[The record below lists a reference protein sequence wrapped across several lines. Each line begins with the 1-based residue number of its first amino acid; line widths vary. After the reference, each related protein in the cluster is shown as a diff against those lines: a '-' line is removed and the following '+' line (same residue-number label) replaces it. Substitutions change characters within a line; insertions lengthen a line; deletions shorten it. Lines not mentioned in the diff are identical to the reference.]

1 MEAHIDHF
9 LNAPAKQGMQI
20 RKGDVVE
27 VRSAAE
33 ILATLDDNGTLEG
46 LPFMPE
52 MIEFCGKTFQVARR
66 AEKTCVDGHP
76 EAFREFRN
84 NDVVLLEEL
93 RCSGVEHAECQ
104 RGCMLFWK
112 EAWLRKV
119 TQNEGYSEIGNGD
132 KADRFREKL
141 KTTVSEDQFF
151 CQSSQLERATQ
162 PLPRW
167 RRFTKIYQ
175 EVHVGNK
182 SYSEAAN
189 LFLAGIRW
197 KVRGLV
203 MGRFP
208 SGPLSKTPTEA
219 LELQP
224 GDWVEV
230 KPYKEIHQTLDKAG
244 KNRGM
249 QFDLDM
255 RMFCGKRYQVKR
267 RLDRMIREDSGEMLT
282 PKNTVILAGVDCQCI
297 FATGGCPRAEAFY
310 WREIWLQRVDG
321 PTTN

>member
-1 MEAHIDHF
+1 MEPKIEQF
-9 LNAPAKQGMQI
+9 LKSPSKQSPHI
-20 RKGDVVE
+20 RKGDLVE
-27 VRSAAE
+27 VCSAAE
-33 ILATLDDNGTLEG
+33 ILATLGSDGTLDG

-52 MIEFCGKTFQVARR
+52 MLAFCGKTFQVARR

-76 EAFREFRN
+76 EAFREFRHN
-84 NDVVLLEEL
+84 NVVLLEEL
-93 RCSGVEHAECQ
+93 RCSGEDHNGCQ

-119 TQNEGYSEIGNGD
+119 TKQEGELSNGENTD
-132 KADRFREKL
+132 HYRDRL
-141 KTTVSEDQFF
+141 KTTISNDQFF
-151 CQSSQLERATQ
+151 CQSSQLEKATQ

-167 RRFTKIYQ
+167 RRFTKIYR
-175 EVHVGNK
+175 EVRVGNK
-182 SYSEAAN
+182 SYREAGA
-189 LFLAGIRW
+189 LFIAGIRW
-197 KVRGLV
+197 KVRGLF

-208 SGPLSKTPTEA
+208 SGPLGKTPSKA
-219 LELQP
+219 HNLQP

-230 KPYKEIHQTLDKAG
+230 KPYKEIHKTLDKAG

-282 PKNTVILAGVDCQCI
+282 PSNTVILDGVNCQCI

-310 WREIWLQRVDG
+310 WREIWLRRVDD
-321 PTTN
+321 